1 MSEDRSIN
9 GQKSWFGKITQAF
22 AHEPKNRDELLD
34 VLRGAHQNKLL
45 DNEALAIVEGAIQV
59 ADLQVRDIM
68 VPRSQVMSIRADQT
82 PKEFLPAIISAAHSR
97 YPVIGESLDE
107 VIGVLLAKDLLPLIL
122 QDDQHSFDIKDL
134 LRPATFV
141 PESKRL
147 NVLLREF
154 RANHSHMAIV
164 IDEYGGVAGLVTI
177 EDVLEQIVGDIE
189 DEHDIEEDS
198 YIRPLPSGDFL
209 VKALT
214 PIDSFNEFFHSAFPD
229 DEFDTVAG
237 LVMSTFGHL
246 PKRNEITEIDGF
258 RFRVLNADS
267 RRVHMLRLTRIR
279 GENGWRLE
287 AGQCAD
293 LRLTPDKLFRS
304 AFQPLALLSAFFI
317 LERSADALD
326 KSSRLAGQSACHG
339 WRRTDHFVAGAFRYL
354 AAGVALHRSAL
365 FGVAHAGAE
374 TRRAARLVLRLRPVQ
389 LRRQLGL
396 RQHP

>member
-1 MSEDRSIN
+1 MSEDHTSN
-9 GQKSWFGKITQAF
+9 GQKTWLDKISQVF
-22 AHEPKNRDELLD
+22 AQEPKTREELLD
-34 VLRGAHQNKLL
+34 VIRAAHHNKLL

-68 VPRSQVMSIRADQT
+68 VPRSQVISISAEQSPR
-82 PKEFLPAIISAAHSR
+82 EFLPSVISAAHSR
-97 YPVIGESLDE
+97 YPVVGESLDD

-122 QDDQHSFDIKDL
+122 QDDQHSFNIKDL

-214 PIDSFNEFFHSAFPD
+214 PIDSFNEFFDRGFPD

-237 LVMSTFGHL
+237 LVMNAFGHL
-246 PKRNEITEIDGF
+246 PKRNEIIEIDGF

-267 RRVHMLRLTRIR
+267 RRVHMLRVS
-279 GENGWRLE
+279 
-287 AGQCAD
+287 Q
-293 LRLTPDKLFRS
+293 
-304 AFQPLALLSAFFI
+304 LS
-317 LERSADALD
+317 D
-326 KSSRLAGQSACHG
+326 
-339 WRRTDHFVAGAFRYL
+339 
-354 AAGVALHRSAL
+354 
-365 FGVAHAGAE
+365 
-374 TRRAARLVLRLRPVQ
+374 
-389 LRRQLGL
+389 
-396 RQHP
+396 